1 MHSLGATYQNQVRR
15 HANIFENWDKVM
27 KVSMRAIDNR
37 VLFWG
42 DNEELQACP
51 KYKESRWEDANGSR
65 WVPQKVLRHFP
76 LISRL

>member
-1 MHSLGATYQNQVRR
+1 
-15 HANIFENWDKVM
+15 M

-51 KYKESRWEDANGSR
+51 KYKESRWEDVDGSG
-65 WVPQKVLRHFP
+65 WVPHKVLRHFP
-76 LISRL
+76 LIPRLQRIFATRGTAADAEWH